1 MSVHALRT
9 ENFEDWRTILADIGP
24 RIAEEGARC
33 EAGGDYVG
41 ANIALLRE
49 KGFFGL
55 AVPVELGG
63 GGLGRTELAAML
75 RQLAHY
81 CSSTALAF
89 SMHTH
94 GTAAQVWRLQHQ
106 KAPVEPL
113 LKRIAGE
120 RIQLLS
126 SGGSDWLAG
135 SGTATKVEGGYRI
148 TGQKIFASGAPTAD
162 LFMTTAVEQTPDGPT
177 VLHIGLPVKS
187 EGVTILDTWNTLGM
201 RGTASQTVALDNVFV
216 PDAAVSVR
224 RPAGKW
230 HPSMQLISMVA
241 FPLVYAVYT
250 GIAEAA
256 RDIAVGV
263 AKKRKDPWIA
273 EPVGELETEWMATR
287 IAHDSWVAFAETA
300 QPGPEAASTTFAYR
314 ALVARGAIKT
324 VELAMVAAGGG
335 SYFKSMGLEKLFRDI
350 QGARF
355 HPLPD
360 GPQRRLAGRI
370 ALGLPIDD

>member
-1 MSVHALRT
+1 
-9 ENFEDWRTILADIGP
+9 
-24 RIAEEGARC
+24 
-33 EAGGDYVG
+33 
-41 ANIALLRE
+41 
-49 KGFFGL
+49 
-55 AVPVELGG
+55 
-63 GGLGRTELAAML
+63 ML
-75 RQLAHY
+75 RQLARY
-81 CSSTALAF
+81 CSSTALTF

-94 GTAAQVWRLQHQ
+94 GTAIQAWRLRHQ
-106 KAPVEPL
+106 KAPVEAL

-135 SGTATKVEGGYRI
+135 SGTANKVEGGYRI
-148 TGQKIFASGAPTAD
+148 NGQKTFASGAPTAD
-162 LFMTTAVEQTPDGPT
+162 LFSTMAVEQTPDGPT

-201 RGTASQTVALDNVFV
+201 RGTGSQTVKLDNVFV
-216 PDAAVSVR
+216 PDAAVSIR

-230 HPSMQLISMVA
+230 HPFMQLISILA
-241 FPLVYAVYT
+241 IPLIYAVYT

-256 RDIAVGV
+256 RDIAVEV

-273 EPVGELETEWMATR
+273 EPVGELETEWLATR
-287 IAHDSWVAFAETA
+287 TMHDSWVAFAEAA
-300 QPGPEAASTTFAYR
+300 QSGPEATSTTYAYR
-314 ALVARGAIKT
+314 ALVARSAIKT
-324 VELAMVAAGGG
+324 VELAMVVAGGG

-360 GPQRRLAGRI
+360 GPQRRLAGRVT
-370 ALGLPIDD
+370 LGLPIDD

>member
-1 MSVHALRT
+1 MSVNTLNEKIST
-9 ENFEDWRTILADIGP
+9 DWRAILAEIGP
-24 RIAEEGARC
+24 AIAKEGTRC

-49 KGFFGL
+49 RGFLGL

-63 GGLGRTELAAML
+63 GGLSRLELAAML
-75 RQLAHY
+75 RELARY

-94 GTAAQVWRLQHQ
+94 GAAIQAWRLQHQ
-106 KAPVEPL
+106 KAPVELL

-135 SGTATKVEGGYRI
+135 TGTATKVEGGYRI
-148 TGQKIFASGAPTAD
+148 SGQKTFASGAPSAD
-162 LFMTTAVEQTPDGPT
+162 LFSTMAVEQTPDGPT
-177 VLHIGLPVKS
+177 VLHIGLPMKS

-201 RGTASQTVALDNVFV
+201 RGTGSQTVKLDDVFV
-216 PDAAVSVR
+216 PDAAVSIR

-230 HPSMQLISMVA
+230 HPFMQLISVLA
-241 FPLVYAVYT
+241 IPLVYAVYT

-256 RDIAVGV
+256 RDIAVEV
-263 AKKRKDPWIA
+263 AKKRKDPWIT
-273 EPVGELETEWMATR
+273 EPVGELETEWLATR
-287 IAHDSWVAFAETA
+287 ITHDCWVAFAETA
-300 QPGPEAASTTFAYR
+300 QSGPEATSTTYAYR
-314 ALVARGAIKT
+314 ALVARSAIKT
-324 VELAMVAAGGG
+324 VELAMVVAGGG

-360 GPQRRLAGRI
+360 GPQRRLAGRV

>member
-1 MSVHALRT
+1 MSVHTLNAKISG
-9 ENFEDWRTILADIGP
+9 DWRAILAEIGP
-24 RIAEEGARC
+24 VIAEEGARC

-49 KGFFGL
+49 RGFFGL
-55 AVPVELGG
+55 AVPAELGG
-63 GGLGRTELAAML
+63 GGLSRPELAAML
-75 RQLAHY
+75 RQLAGY

-94 GTAAQVWRLQHQ
+94 GAAIQVWRLQHQ

-148 TGQKIFASGAPTAD
+148 SGQKTFASGAPTAD
-162 LFMTTAVEQTPDGPT
+162 LFMTMAVEQTPDGPT
-177 VLHIGLPVKS
+177 VLHIGVPVKG

-201 RGTASQTVALDNVFV
+201 RGTGSQTVKLDNVFV
-216 PDAAVSVR
+216 PDAAVSIR

-230 HPSMQLISMVA
+230 HLSMQMISILAMPLI
-241 FPLVYAVYT
+241 YAVYT

-256 RDIAVGV
+256 RDIAVEV

-273 EPVGELETEWMATR
+273 EPVGELETEWMATC
-287 IAHDSWVAFAETA
+287 IAHDSWVAFAESA
-300 QPGPEAASTTFAYR
+300 QPSPEAASVTFNYR
-314 ALVARGAIKT
+314 ALVARSAIKT
-324 VELAMVAAGGG
+324 VELAMVVAGGG

-360 GPQRRLAGRI
+360 GPQRRLAGRV